1 MQNWEHLHSD
11 KRKRVDLWIRLQD
24 EEQFAGLVHGQE
36 PGGLGGGGG

>member
-36 PGGLGGGGG
+36 PGGLGGGG